1 MRKHKMKKILLAVS
15 DKAYSRALSLKLQ
28 NAKYEVLTVPNGEEA
43 LLEIWRNEFDLL
55 LCDLVMPKTNGF
67 EVLEEL
73 KKQDKKIPVI
83 ILMNIF
89 QEEDEKKVKDL
100 GALDVFIKA
109 DVTILEIINKIKEI
123 LN

>member
-1 MRKHKMKKILLAVS
+1 MKKILLAVS